1 MSVHDAIV
9 RREKILMHAAQ
20 IRPCDAAMKTDTV
33 ISLLLNKILT
43 IDEIMSDEILYYED
57 VQDRLQEYED
67 KGISYLPLRNG
78 KECYHLEHKKV
89 VPIALEQIIPPY
101 TRLFDEGLKEKFRTH
116 EVLFVSYY
124 GSLQGMVHFSDY
136 NRDAAMIYCYG
147 VLLELERTLRRFLT
161 KKGFTNADVVA
172 YFQSSPKSYD
182 DFKRRHRQKPDAD
195 DRDVLDAV
203 DTFEPFQSFF
213 LSEVIWFIQHL
224 VKQKKID
231 APLRLKEDVTAFR
244 NIIMHAKYPIPNDGD
259 ADEDGLIY
267 RYEDYANLMD
277 TVAHIHD
284 VIKNV
289 QRLSR

>member
-1 MSVHDAIV
+1 
-9 RREKILMHAAQ
+9 
-20 IRPCDAAMKTDTV
+20 
-33 ISLLLNKILT
+33 
-43 IDEIMSDEILYYED
+43 
-57 VQDRLQEYED
+57 
-67 KGISYLPLRNG
+67 
-78 KECYHLEHKKV
+78 
-89 VPIALEQIIPPY
+89 
-101 TRLFDEGLKEKFRTH
+101 
-116 EVLFVSYY
+116 
-124 GSLQGMVHFSDY
+124 
-136 NRDAAMIYCYG
+136 
-147 VLLELERTLRRFLT
+147 
-161 KKGFTNADVVA
+161 
-172 YFQSSPKSYD
+172 
-182 DFKRRHRQKPDAD
+182 
-195 DRDVLDAV
+195 V